1 MADET
6 QALNDLQAAIAS
18 IGTAITAEITALQAA
33 MNAQGVNNSPAIEA
47 SVQKIK
53 DLTSTLNNSLVPAVP
68 APTPTPAP
76 VPPAA

>member
-6 QALNDLQAAIAS
+6 QALNDLQIAIAG

-33 MNAQGVNNSPAIEA
+33 MNVQGVNNSPAIEA

-53 DLTSTLNNSLVPAVP
+53 DLTSTLNNSLVPAITIPPTP
-68 APTPTPAP
+68 APTPAP
-76 VPPAA
+76 

>member
-1 MADET
+1 MADESA
-6 QALNDLQAAIAS
+6 ALNDLQTAIAG

-53 DLTSTLNNSLVPAVP
+53 DLTATLNNSLVPAIP
-68 APTPTPAP
+68 APAPAPASTPA
-76 VPPAA
+76 A